1 MAAVRYGDEKDWE
14 RVQALYRK
22 VEMQEEKIR
31 LMRAL
36 VNSLSFF
43 KKLNEN
49 SIYLL
54 CLIIKRLLPKMRN

>member
-36 VNSLSFF
+36 VMFFHF
-43 KKLNEN
+43 KKMKIKF
-49 SIYLL
+49 IYL
-54 CLIIKRLLPKMRN
+54 CLMKKRLLPKMRN